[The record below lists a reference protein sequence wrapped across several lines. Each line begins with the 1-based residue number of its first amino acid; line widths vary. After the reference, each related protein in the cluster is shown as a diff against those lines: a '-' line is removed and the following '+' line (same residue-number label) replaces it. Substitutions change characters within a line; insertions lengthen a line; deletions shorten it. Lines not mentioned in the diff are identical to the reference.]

1 MSSLFAIASGLIFG
15 LGLIASG
22 MTQPAKVKAFLDV
35 YGLWDPSLALV
46 MGGAIAVAS
55 IAFAVAR
62 RRRTAWNGDPLQIP
76 TRTTIDVRLIG
87 GGVLFGIGWGLA
99 GFCPGPALV
108 AASSG
113 WVEAWIFTGAML
125 IGMGVHDWAT
135 KAMVAHASSSTH
147 SVPPHPPAAG
157 R

>member
-1 MSSLFAIASGLIFG
+1 MSNVFAIVSGLVFG

-22 MTQPAKVKAFLDV
+22 MTQPTKVRAFLDV
-35 YGLWDPSLALV
+35 FGLWDPSLALV

-62 RRRTAWNGDPLQIP
+62 RRRTAWDGEAMQIP
-76 TRTTIDVRLIG
+76 SNTTIDARLIG

-113 WVEAWIFTGAML
+113 LGSAWIFVAAML
-125 IGMGVHDWAT
+125 IGM
-135 KAMVAHASSSTH
+135 VAHDRWA
-147 SVPPHPPAAG
+147 PA